1 MERFETA
8 RNAGF
13 IGILGNIFLLII
25 KAIAGV
31 MTHSQAMIADSA
43 NSASDIFASLMTFIG
58 GKIASRPT
66 DDDHNMGHGKAEYM
80 FSMFISI
87 AMIFLSIKL
96 LLDSF
101 YSLIHGSQFVF
112 SWMLVIVCIITIIIK
127 AMLYFYT
134 KNLYKKNPSLLLVS
148 NLKDHRN
155 DCIATTF
162 TLIATLLSLAHI
174 YWFDGVVGIGISIWI
189 CYTGIHIFIE
199 SYNILM
205 DKSLSDAN
213 KKIVLDIIE
222 KYPDIKK
229 VNHFTSSPVGYKYLI
244 SITIFV
250 DGEMSTFQ
258 SHEIADNLEKELNK
272 LDFVHLAIIHVNPIK
287 LKESS
292 TK

>member
-13 IGILGNIFLLII
+13 VGIIGNIFLLII
-25 KAIAGV
+25 KAIVGL
-31 MTHSQAMIADSA
+31 MTNSQAMIADSA

-58 GKIASRPT
+58 GKIASKPT
-66 DDDHNMGHGKAEYM
+66 DNDHNMGHGKAEYI
-80 FSMFISI
+80 FSMFISL
-87 AMIFLSIKL
+87 AMIFLALKL
-96 LLDSF
+96 LLDSI
-101 YSLIHGSQFVF
+101 YSLISQSAFVF
-112 SWMLVIVCIITIIIK
+112 SWMLVVVCIITIIIK
-127 AMLYFYT
+127 AILYFYT
-134 KNLYKKNPSLLLVS
+134 KKLYKKNPSLLLVS
-148 NLKDHRN
+148 NLKDHKN
-155 DCIATTF
+155 DCIVTTF
-162 TLIATLLSLAHI
+162 TLIATLLSLVNI

-189 CYTGIHIFIE
+189 CYTGIHIFVE

-205 DKSLSDAN
+205 DKSLSESN
-213 KKIVLDIIE
+213 KKIVLDIID

-250 DGEMSTFQ
+250 DGEMSTFK

-287 LKESS
+287 LTAK
-292 TK
+292 KK